1 MSTKTRPKRP
11 ARALLAILQAA
22 ALLSTLPLPAR
33 AEAVRHELDPVHTR
47 VLVAISHAGFSD
59 ALGTVSGSTGEL
71 WFDPDDWRSARLS
84 ASIPIARLDLGDEQW
99 NRAALAANLLDAGKH
114 PVARFTSTGI
124 EPVDDTHAR
133 VHGLL
138 TLRGVEREIVLD
150 VTLNAAKRY
159 PMPPFRRTVGFS
171 ATTTLSRKAFGM
183 DAWPTV
189 IGDAV
194 EVRIEAEAVRRRGDD
209 DPPPPAT
216 DVPAEQPTRPPALP
230 EQDTGDDPERADP
243 EAEPPAGAPTPVAP
257 EPATEPEHDAT
268 PCA

>member
-1 MSTKTRPKRP
+1 M
-11 ARALLAILQAA
+11 LQAG
-22 ALLSTLPLPAR
+22 LLCLLPLLAR

-84 ASIPIARLDLGDEQW
+84 ASIPIARLDLGDAQW

-114 PVARFTSTGI
+114 PVARFTSTRI
-124 EPVDDTHAR
+124 EPVDDSHAR

-138 TLRGVEREIVLD
+138 MLRGVEREVVLD

-209 DPPPPAT
+209 DPPPAT
-216 DVPAEQPTRPPALP
+216 DVPAEQPTPPPALP
-230 EQDTGDDPERADP
+230 EQDAGGDAERTDPETK
-243 EAEPPAGAPTPVAP
+243 PPAEAPAPVAP
-257 EPATEPEHDAT
+257 EPATEPATEPEHDAT
-268 PCA
+268 P